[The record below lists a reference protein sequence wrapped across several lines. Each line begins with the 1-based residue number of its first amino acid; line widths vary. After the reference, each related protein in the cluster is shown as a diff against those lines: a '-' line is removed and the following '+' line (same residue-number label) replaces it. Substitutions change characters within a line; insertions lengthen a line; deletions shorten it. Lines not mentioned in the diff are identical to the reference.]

1 MKKALEIIDQFYD
14 LKAKY
19 AIRVPEVLEQTLRD
33 LESLAERI
41 DNTGLSPASIPVISQ
56 CRQEIETMLRESNRS
71 TDKHNQTLEI
81 ETIG

>member
-56 CRQEIETMLRESNRS
+56 CRQEIETMLLESNRS
-71 TDKHNQTLEI
+71 PDNNAQPSDMKS
-81 ETIG
+81 